1 MKLLNTRFALFLF
14 AALIISSA
22 CAQDTTTKPVAPKPV
37 LGPSQGLLWMWK
49 DVGRKLTAMAED
61 FPEDK
66 YDFKP
71 NPAQRSFAE
80 QLIHVAHDINI
91 FVEIGKGVKPHLDEP
106 KRSDFKN
113 KAAVVEYVRKAF
125 ADGAALI
132 ASKGDSGMNDLVI
145 EQCAAEILALPIP
158 KFLTWRSRR
167 FLKPTENTY
176 FLYTTYTGP
185 KFARDAGG
193 RLWEGAT
200 VTYVALQK
208 AYHMG
213 FEKVILIGVDHNFVT
228 KGDANKTITSQG
240 DDPNH
245 FAPNYFGKGF
255 KWQLPD
261 LETSERAYRMA
272 KTAFTADGREVLDAT
287 IGGKLT
293 VFPKIDYLSLF

>member
-1 MKLLNTRFALFLF
+1 MKQTVKRIVPEQLWNAARSGYDALVRLPDLP
-14 AALIISSA
+14 AAILHPWRRESRKRLAVLKDIHKGERCFIIGN
-22 CAQDTTTKPVAPKPV
+22 
-37 LGPSQGLLWMWK
+37 GPSLRGTDLKKLRNEFTFGLNRIYL
-49 DVGRKLTAMAED
+49 L
-61 FPEDK
+61 FPELGFPTT
-66 YDFKP
+66 YFL
-71 NPAQRSFAE
+71 S
-80 QLIHVAHDINI
+80 
-91 FVEIGKGVKPHLDEP
+91 
-106 KRSDFKN
+106 
-113 KAAVVEYVRKAF
+113 
-125 ADGAALI
+125 
-132 ASKGDSGMNDLVI
+132 MNDLVI
-145 EQCAAEILALPIP
+145 EQCAQEILALPIP

-167 FLKPTENTY
+167 FLSPTQDTN

-185 KFARDAGG
+185 KFARDVAG

-200 VTYVALQK
+200 VTYVALQL

-272 KTAFTADGREVLDAT
+272 KAAYETDGREVLDAT
-287 IGGKLT
+287 IGGKLA
-293 VFPKIDYLSLF
+293 VFPKVDYDGLFK